1 MIKSFSQY
9 QRMIL
14 SEGRNTHLTHI
25 EDDMWLEGSAG
36 VSNAIEFLRS
46 VVGMLSGSSS
56 SKIDIT
62 TKWDGAPAIFCGTH
76 PENGRFFVGTKS
88 VFNKNNPKINYTNKD
103 IDRNHG
109 GGLAD
114 KLKVALKYLPK
125 LGIKGILQGDMMYSS
140 GDLFDLKA
148 EGETLTAFRPN
159 TITYSFPKDSD
170 EAKKVRSAKMGI
182 VFHTRYTGKDML
194 SMRSVFD
201 PQVNR
206 LKKTKDVWFRDADFK
221 DESGTAT
228 LTAGE
233 TEMAESLLDEIE
245 STNKQLGVF
254 IDEVKGFKKMIDMVM
269 IYVND
274 VVKTGGVGGST
285 RGLNGWIMTKYNTDI
300 NKLKTPAS
308 KEKKLK
314 ELGEI
319 TNYLNKNKAEFDAMF
334 ELAELMIEL
343 KMILIRKLETIKGIG
358 TWIQTDDGLKS
369 TAPEGFVA
377 VDRTSNKA
385 LKLVDRL
392 EFSRSN
398 FTVAKNWVK

>member
-1 MIKSFSQY
+1 MIKSFS
-9 QRMIL
+9 RFREIL
-14 SEGRNTHLTHI
+14 ITEGRNTHLTHI

-62 TKWDGAPAIFCGTH
+62 TKWDGAPAIFCGIH
-76 PENGRFFVGTKS
+76 PESGRFFVGTKS

-125 LGIKGILQGDMMYSS
+125 LGIKGILQGDMMFSS
-140 GDLFDLKA
+140 GDLFDLKVN
-148 EGETLTAFRPN
+148 GEALTAFRPN

-182 VFHTRYTGKDML
+182 VFHTRYTGSDMQ

-228 LTAGE
+228 LTSGE

-245 STNKQLGVF
+245 STNKKLGSF
-254 IDEVKGFKKMIDMVM
+254 IDEVRGFKKMIDMVM

-285 RGLNGWIMTKYNTDI
+285 RGFNGWIMTKYNTDI

-319 TNYLNKNKAEFDAMF
+319 TNYLNTNKAEFDAMF

-358 TWIQTDDGLKS
+358 TWIQTADGLKS

>member
-1 MIKSFSQY
+1 
-9 QRMIL
+9 
-14 SEGRNTHLTHI
+14 
-25 EDDMWLEGSAG
+25 
-36 VSNAIEFLRS
+36 
-46 VVGMLSGSSS
+46 
-56 SKIDIT
+56 
-62 TKWDGAPAIFCGTH
+62 
-76 PENGRFFVGTKS
+76 
-88 VFNKNNPKINYTNKD
+88 
-103 IDRNHG
+103 
-109 GGLAD
+109 
-114 KLKVALKYLPK
+114 
-125 LGIKGILQGDMMYSS
+125 
-140 GDLFDLKA
+140 
-148 EGETLTAFRPN
+148 
-159 TITYSFPKDSD
+159 
-170 EAKKVRSAKMGI
+170 
-182 VFHTRYTGKDML
+182 
-194 SMRSVFD
+194 MRSVFD

-245 STNKQLGVF
+245 STNKQLGTF

-274 VVKTGGVGGST
+274 VVKSGGVGGST

>member
-1 MIKSFSQY
+1 M
-9 QRMIL
+9 
-14 SEGRNTHLTHI
+14 
-25 EDDMWLEGSAG
+25 
-36 VSNAIEFLRS
+36 
-46 VVGMLSGSSS
+46 
-56 SKIDIT
+56 
-62 TKWDGAPAIFCGTH
+62 
-76 PENGRFFVGTKS
+76 
-88 VFNKNNPKINYTNKD
+88 
-103 IDRNHG
+103 
-109 GGLAD
+109 
-114 KLKVALKYLPK
+114 K
-125 LGIKGILQGDMMYSS
+125 LGIKGILQGDMMFSS
-140 GDLFDLKA
+140 GDLFDLKVD
-148 EGETLTAFRPN
+148 GETLTAFRPN

-170 EAKKVRSAKMGI
+170 EAKRVRSAKMGI

-228 LTAGE
+228 LTSGE

-245 STNKQLGVF
+245 STNKQLGSF

>member
-1 MIKSFSQY
+1 MIIKSFSQY
-9 QRMIL
+9 L
-14 SEGRNTHLTHI
+14 TFLNEGKNTHMVHI

-46 VVGMLSGSSS
+46 VVGMLSGSSNN
-56 SKIDIT
+56 KIDIT

-88 VFNKNNPKINYTNKD
+88 VFNKNDPKINYTNAD
-103 IDRNHG
+103 ISRNHG

-114 KLKVALKYLPK
+114 KLKIALKYLSK
-125 LGIKGILQGDMMYSS
+125 LGIKGVLQGDMMFSS
-140 GDLFDLKA
+140 GDLFDIKVD
-148 EGETLTAFRPN
+148 GETLTAFRPN

-170 EAKKVRSAKMGI
+170 EAKKISSAKIGI
-182 VFHTRYTGKDML
+182 VFHTRYNGKDMQAMV
-194 SMRSVFD
+194 SSFD
-201 PQVNR
+201 PQING

-233 TEMAESLLDEIE
+233 TEMAETLLDEIE
-245 STNKQLGVF
+245 STNKKMGSF
-254 IDEVKGFKKMIDMVM
+254 IDEVMGFKKMIDMVM
-269 IYVND
+269 IYVNSM
-274 VVKTGGVGGST
+274 VKAGSVGGST
-285 RGLNGWIMTKYNTDI
+285 RGFNGWIMTKYGTEID
-300 NKLKTPAS
+300 KLKTPAS
-308 KEKKLK
+308 KERKQK
-314 ELGEI
+314 ELEEI
-319 TNYLNKNKAEFDAMF
+319 TNYLNNNKTELDAMF
-334 ELAELMIEL
+334 ELAELFTEL
-343 KMILIRKLETIKGIG
+343 KIILIRKLETIKGIG
-358 TWIQTDDGLKS
+358 TWIQTADGLKS

-377 VDRTSNKA
+377 VDRISNKA